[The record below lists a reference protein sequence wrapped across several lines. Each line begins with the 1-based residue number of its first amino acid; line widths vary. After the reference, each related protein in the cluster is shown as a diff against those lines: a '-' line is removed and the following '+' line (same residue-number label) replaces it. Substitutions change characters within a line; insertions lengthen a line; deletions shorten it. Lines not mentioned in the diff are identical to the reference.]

1 MIYKTDYL
9 LDRPYIS
16 LSLSLSLSLSISLP
30 RVRLFPQ
37 HTRTGGR
44 G

>member
-9 LDRPYIS
+9 LDRPYI
-16 LSLSLSLSLSISLP
+16 SLSLSLSISLP